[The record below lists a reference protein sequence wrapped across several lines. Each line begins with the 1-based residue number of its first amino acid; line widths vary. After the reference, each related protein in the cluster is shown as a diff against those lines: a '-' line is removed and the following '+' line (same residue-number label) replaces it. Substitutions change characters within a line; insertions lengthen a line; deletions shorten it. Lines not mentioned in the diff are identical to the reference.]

1 MTELAQLERR
11 VTRLEERM
19 DEVHRIASVK
29 AEMRDGFNK
38 LAEGQPRIA
47 NLLAWHLG
55 EPDEET
61 RASAADE

>member
-1 MTELAQLERR
+1 
-11 VTRLEERM
+11 M